1 VEAFH
6 AGNMDKKSTLSY
18 PNRLATTP
26 SMELVMRNSY
36 RVAELQ
42 LHVQVMQ
49 KPMLKKKKDKTISNN
64 VDTRKRNVSYNSDS
78 QSH

>member
-1 VEAFH
+1 
-6 AGNMDKKSTLSY
+6 
-18 PNRLATTP
+18 
-26 SMELVMRNSY
+26 MELVMRNSY